1 MGIAWLGAYVKRHPD
16 KKLLRHLSRF
26 LWSLAVLGI
35 CFALLLSGLMLSA
48 VAKTPPKTDE
58 DVTVIVLGCQVY
70 PDRVPSHSLV
80 QRLNAAVQYLNEHPR
95 VSVIVSGAQGDDE
108 PCPEAEVMREML
120 IERGVPEEIIHL
132 EDRSRITI
140 ENILNAKALLG
151 EGKNIALVSSDYHV
165 ERALQDCARA
175 GLIAYGVGAVTPEGP
190 YRDEMYATEKRIAEE
205 MAAYRAK
212 GMTDQDITNSI
223 VERMKKHG
231 AVTKEELEKKGE

>member
-1 MGIAWLGAYVKRHPD
+1 MK
-16 KKLLRHLSRF
+16 
-26 LWSLAVLGI
+26 
-35 CFALLLSGLMLSA
+35 
-48 VAKTPPKTDE
+48 KTDAIIILGHRLEPGCKPSE
-58 DVTVIVLGCQVY
+58 DLIRRI
-70 PDRVPSHSLV
+70 D
-80 QRLNAAVQYLNEHPR
+80 AAVEHWKETDAP
-95 VSVIVSGAQGDDE
+95 IIM
-108 PCPEAEVMREML
+108 PCGGITPGHDRTEAEVMREML
-120 IERGVPEEIIHL
+120 IERGVPAEIIHL

-175 GLIAYGVGAVTPEGP
+175 GLVAYGVGAVTPEGE
-190 YRDEMYATEKRIAEE
+190 YRDRMYATEKRIAEE

-231 AVTKEELEKKGE
+231 AVTIEDVKKQAE

>member
-1 MGIAWLGAYVKRHPD
+1 
-16 KKLLRHLSRF
+16 
-26 LWSLAVLGI
+26 
-35 CFALLLSGLMLSA
+35 
-48 VAKTPPKTDE
+48 
-58 DVTVIVLGCQVY
+58 
-70 PDRVPSHSLV
+70 
-80 QRLNAAVQYLNEHPR
+80 
-95 VSVIVSGAQGDDE
+95 
-108 PCPEAEVMREML
+108 MREML
-120 IERGVPEEIIHL
+120 VARGVPAEIIHL

-140 ENILNAKALLG
+140 ENVRNAVALLG
-151 EGKNIALVSSDYHV
+151 EGKRVALVTSDYHV

-190 YRDEMYATEKRIAEE
+190 YRDQMYAAEKRIAEE